1 MNPVFPTRNKATG
14 RVGVRACREESS
26 SASETR
32 QDFTLKEFL
41 RRPELAQVTGRQC
54 RPVKI
59 HSPAFTLIERVRNFR
74 FSILDFRFPDDQA
87 ATSATATQRR
97 DSAQSKIENPESKIS
112 RAWRGF
118 TLIEL
123 LAVIVII
130 GILAAILVPV
140 VSKVR
145 QSAANVQ
152 CVSGLRQYGLG
163 IQMYVNDRRDG
174 KLPGPLY
181 GHVLPKTRTNNNV
194 PQNSHLF
201 SFIAPYLSL
210 KTTYTDRYLPDEYLC
225 LGWRR
230 NVPVDWKTEDVPV
243 YLIGSAVK
251 SARYSSQNPW
261 GKAGETP
268 ARVPLT
274 WAEVVSEN
282 PASRT
287 WAMRD
292 VDTMNTTSYPGKLP
306 RDAVHGN
313 HRNQLY
319 FDWHVGR
326 VSKADSDKT
335 VSQPE

>member
-1 MNPVFPTRNKATG
+1 MNPVFPAQNQATV

-41 RRPELAQVTGRQC
+41 PRPELAQVTGRQC
-54 RPVKI
+54 RPVKV
-59 HSPAFTLIERVRNFR
+59 HSPA
-74 FSILDFRFPDDQA
+74 
-87 ATSATATQRR
+87 
-97 DSAQSKIENPESKIS
+97 
-112 RAWRGF
+112 F

-145 QSAANVQ
+145 QSAANAQ
-152 CVSGLRQYGLG
+152 CVSALRQYGLA
-163 IQMYVNDRRDG
+163 IQMYVNDRRDS
-174 KLPGPLY
+174 KLPGPLF
-181 GHVLPKTRTNNNV
+181 GHILPQTRTSNGEPANN
-194 PQNSHLF
+194 HLF

-210 KTTYTDRYLPDEYLC
+210 KTTYTDRYLPDEYIC

-230 NVPVDWKTEDVPV
+230 NVPIVDWKTKAGPPV
-243 YLIGSAVK
+243 YLLGGGVK
-251 SARYSSQNPW
+251 TVRYSNKNPW
-261 GKAGETP
+261 GNANDENSN
-268 ARVPLT
+268 PLS

-287 WAMRD
+287 CAIKD
-292 VDTMNTTSYPGKLP
+292 VDEMNTHSFPGKLP
-306 RDAVHGN
+306 KDAVHGN

-319 FDWHVGR
+319 FDWHVGSI
-326 VSKADSDKT
+326 SKAESDKT
-335 VSQPE
+335 P

>member
-1 MNPVFPTRNKATG
+1 MNPVFPYPKKATVMRSRLPRG
-14 RVGVRACREESS
+14 ILL
-26 SASETR
+26 ASETR
-32 QDFTLKEFL
+32 Q
-41 RRPELAQVTGRQC
+41 
-54 RPVKI
+54 
-59 HSPAFTLIERVRNFR
+59 
-74 FSILDFRFPDDQA
+74 
-87 ATSATATQRR
+87 
-97 DSAQSKIENPESKIS
+97 
-112 RAWRGF
+112 GF

-123 LAVIVII
+123 LTVIVII

-152 CVSGLRQYGLG
+152 CVSALRQYGLG

-181 GHVLPKTRTNNNV
+181 GHVLPQTRTNNGE
-194 PQNSHLF
+194 PQNKHLF

-210 KTTYTDRYLPDEYLC
+210 KTTYNYRYLPDEYVC

-230 NVPVDWKTEDVPV
+230 NVPVVDWKTKDGPPV
-243 YLIGSAVK
+243 YLLTSGVK
-251 SARYSSQNPW
+251 SARYSSKNPW
-261 GKAGETP
+261 GNANDENST
-268 ARVPLT
+268 PLT

-287 WAMRD
+287 WALRD
-292 VDTMNTTSYPGKLP
+292 VDAMNTSSYSGKLP
-306 RDAVHGN
+306 KEPVHGD

-326 VSKADSDKT
+326 VSKADSDKA
-335 VSQPE
+335 P

>member
-1 MNPVFPTRNKATG
+1 MNPVFPIQNNATV
-14 RVGVRACREESS
+14 RVRACREESS

-32 QDFTLKEFL
+32 KNFTLNEL
-41 RRPELAQVTGRQC
+41 LPRPELAQVTGRQC

-59 HSPAFTLIERVRNFR
+59 HSPAFTLIE
-74 FSILDFRFPDDQA
+74 
-87 ATSATATQRR
+87 
-97 DSAQSKIENPESKIS
+97 
-112 RAWRGF
+112 
-118 TLIEL
+118 L
-123 LAVIVII
+123 LVVIVII

-152 CVSGLRQYGLG
+152 CVSALRQYGLG

-230 NVPVDWKTEDVPV
+230 GVPVDWKTEDVPV

-251 SARYSSQNPW
+251 SVRYSSQNPW

-274 WAEVVSEN
+274 WAEVVAEN

-306 RDAVHGN
+306 KDAVHGN

-326 VSKADSDKT
+326 VSKADSDKAAT
-335 VSQPE
+335 QPE